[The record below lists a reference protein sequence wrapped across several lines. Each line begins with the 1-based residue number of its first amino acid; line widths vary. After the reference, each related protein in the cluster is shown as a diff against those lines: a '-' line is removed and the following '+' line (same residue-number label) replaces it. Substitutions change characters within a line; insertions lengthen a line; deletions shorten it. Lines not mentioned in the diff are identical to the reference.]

1 MPAAVSSGLSDDSSV
16 PEEAPPSS
24 NALKNTVI
32 SAVSNLSTAYNLVVI
47 NIVHVLIQNQY
58 CGGDNCEAETE
69 IVSTASL
76 VGAIIG
82 QLTFGYVG
90 DWLGRS
96 RALQLTMA
104 MSVFGALLSAFA
116 VPVNSDPASIF
127 LFLSATRFALGLGVG
142 GVYPLSATI
151 AAESS
156 SKASRG
162 RNASLVFSMQG
173 VANVLVPVLALAC
186 VSIFGALRCRHRHH
200 HCCSH
205 HHCHRYRLRCGL
217 PRLLPLPLLL
227 PMQAAALCGN
237 TAIAIECNV
246 HEASTH
252 ARTLARSHART
263 HIRAR
268 TQTQK
273 QTQPQTQTQTQT
285 DTDTDRQTD
294 RHTHTP

>member
-1 MPAAVSSGLSDDSSV
+1 MLLYTVLSDMATFPQPESAPMAGGLETAV
-16 PEEAPPSS
+16 PDEAPPSS
-24 NALKNTVI
+24 IALKNTII
-32 SAVSNLSTAYNLVVI
+32 SAISNLSTAYNLVVI

-69 IVSTASL
+69 LVATSSL

-104 MSVFGALLSAFA
+104 MSVLGALLSAFA
-116 VPVNSDPASIF
+116 VPINSDPASVF
-127 LFLSATRFALGLGVG
+127 LFLSATRFVLGLGVG

-173 VANVLVPVLALAC
+173 VANVLVPVLALAL
-186 VSIFGALRCRHRHH
+186 VSIFGTPRAATSRCRCHAHRHRRYRHRCRH
-200 HCCSH
+200 
-205 HHCHRYRLRCGL
+205 CHRCRRLCH
-217 PRLLPLPLLL
+217 RL
-227 PMQAAALCGN
+227 ASASAS
-237 TAIAIECNV
+237 
-246 HEASTH
+246 ASTS
-252 ARTLARSHART
+252 ATTSATSAT
-263 HIRAR
+263 RALNSFTSR
-268 TQTQK
+268 AHGVPTRGNASAT
-273 QTQPQTQTQTQT
+273 TSCGPFS
-285 DTDTDRQTD
+285 R
-294 RHTHTP
+294 